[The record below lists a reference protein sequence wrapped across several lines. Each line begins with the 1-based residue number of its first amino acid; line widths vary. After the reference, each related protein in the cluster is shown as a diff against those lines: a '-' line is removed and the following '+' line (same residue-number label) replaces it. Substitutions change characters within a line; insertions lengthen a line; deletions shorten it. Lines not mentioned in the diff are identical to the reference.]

1 MSLSSNNF
9 FAKTISIIPR
19 AWRTRLALI
28 TLGIILSSIV
38 ETGAVGVIA
47 LFISSINDPGAILN
61 SPYFAGVKGYLPAQV
76 LASDKNFIITLGLLA
91 SFLMLAKN
99 GVAGSVT
106 YAYSRL
112 AAKIDAH
119 FGGLLLQNYLRRDYE
134 WHVSKHSADLVTAGS
149 WRKNVIMVWYMGMLA
164 FNDIVLVSMMGLVLL
179 ITAPGISIGTVIPL
193 GAMGMIIYRSLRPRI
208 DRHAR
213 TCASYEMNINK
224 RISNITQGIKEI
236 IISSNQPYFFDLYQK
251 DVTCSSRSQSM
262 VHLLSRIPSWA
273 FETAGFITLCGVILV
288 SIIFSDESSPSAISG
303 PVALLAVVAWRSIPA
318 FNRIVNSLSSVRDY
332 LPRAEAVIDAILDM
346 PEQPQA
352 QADVTPMPFEK
363 NIAINEVSFTY
374 AGADSSALAAVSLNI
389 EAGET
394 VGLVGRS
401 GSGKSTLADLIIG
414 LLHPT
419 GGRITIDG
427 TRLES
432 AHLQQWRANVGYVGQ
447 APFFTDGT
455 ITENVA
461 FGIPAEDVDHD
472 KVAHCC
478 TMAALE
484 SFIAQLPEG
493 YEQPLGERAAKL
505 SGGQRQR
512 IAIARALY
520 RSPRLLVLDEA
531 TSALDQQSENAI
543 QHTVRNLA
551 GSLTML
557 IIAHRLTTVEHCDR
571 IVWLEAG
578 RIVMDGTP
586 DEVLPHYRASLEAA
600 EEQQPAD
607 KRP

>member
-1 MSLSSNNF
+1 MSLASNNF
-9 FAKTISIIPR
+9 FVKTISIIPA
-19 AWRTRLALI
+19 AWRRRLVLI
-28 TLGIILSSIV
+28 TLGILLSSIV
-38 ETGAVGVIA
+38 ETGAVAVIA
-47 LFISSINDPGAILN
+47 LFISSINDPAIVLG
-61 SPYFAGVKGYLPAQV
+61 SPYFNAIRDFIPPQI
-76 LASDKNFIITLGLLA
+76 LASDKNFIIALGLFA

-119 FGGLLLQNYLRRDYE
+119 FGGLLLQNYLGHDYE
-134 WHVSKHSADLVTAGS
+134 WHVGRHSADLVTAGS

-164 FNDIVLVSMMGLVLL
+164 LNDIVLVSMMGLVLL
-179 ITAPGISIGTVIPL
+179 ITAPLVSIGSIIPL
-193 GAMGMIIYRSLRPRI
+193 GLIGMFIYRALRPRI
-208 DRHAR
+208 DRHAK
-213 TCASYEMNINK
+213 TCARFEMEINK
-224 RISNITQGIKEI
+224 RISNIAQGIKEI

-251 DVTCSSRSQSM
+251 DVECASRSQSK

-288 SIIFSDESSPSAISG
+288 SITFSNESSPAAITG

-332 LPRAEAVIDAILDM
+332 LPRAEAVINAINDM
-346 PEQPQA
+346 PAQPQDKSA
-352 QADVTPMPFEK
+352 VQPLAFEQGIAVRNVTFNYADAEK
-363 NIAINEVSFTY
+363 KALSDVSMT
-374 AGADSSALAAVSLNI
+374 I
-389 EAGET
+389 RTGET

-414 LLHPT
+414 LLTPT
-419 GGRITIDG
+419 GGDIAIDDSP
-427 TRLES
+427 LDA
-432 AHLQQWRANVGYVGQ
+432 AHLHRWRANVGYVGQ

-461 FGIPAEDVDHD
+461 FGIPEAEVDRD
-472 KVAHCC
+472 KVARCC

-484 SFIAQLPEG
+484 TLIAQLPEG
-493 YEQPLGERAAKL
+493 YDQPLGERAAKL

-543 QHTVRNLA
+543 QRTVRNLA

-571 IVWLEAG
+571 IVWLEDG
-578 RIVMDGTP
+578 KIIMDGTP

-600 EEQQPAD
+600 GEQQ
-607 KRP
+607 